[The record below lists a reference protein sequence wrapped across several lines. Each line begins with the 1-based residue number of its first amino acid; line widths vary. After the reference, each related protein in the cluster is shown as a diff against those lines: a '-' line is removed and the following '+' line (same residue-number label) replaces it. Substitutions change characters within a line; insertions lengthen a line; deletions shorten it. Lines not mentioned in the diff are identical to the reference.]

1 MNVISG
7 AMKKLIPLFFFFFFL
22 SMSVG
27 AQTWTRMQSWGL
39 DIESIHWINELQGVA
54 VGEQLIIRTLDGGV
68 TWEEVLQKFDDHFLD
83 VVFIN
88 ETVGIAI
95 GKNGTVYVTSDRG
108 LTWAKKESGT
118 QNDLLSITKVS
129 ESQLFATG
137 KNGEII
143 YSLNSGSSWTKR
155 SSSNTLDLN
164 DIIFVNQNIAFIAA
178 EGGTILKSIDKGVT
192 WKSSII
198 APNRDLYGIAFSDEL
213 IGYVAGENGV
223 FLKTVNGGE
232 TWTTLNSTGTQTLR
246 KVAISPVDIRV
257 IIGVGDAATIVQ
269 SANSGTTFSKINL
282 GATNF
287 RTIKDLAFKPN
298 SALATSVG
306 QDGYLLNSTNSGAS
320 WVQKFAGIR
329 NNFTSVDFKNLN
341 TGFIAGENGQF
352 FVTSNGAAT
361 LLSRPIPESILIQAI
376 DFWNTAFGYTS
387 SANGKI
393 YRTGNSGTAWVPL
406 FLPVDR
412 TLSGFYLFAPSVLY
426 AAGNNGFI
434 TRSFDSGVT
443 WDQAVISNTTENLK
457 DVTFF
462 DFVTGFAMGE
472 NGHISWSAGG
482 NVWENIPKV
491 TTKNLNAL
499 AKLDSDRALIVGNG
513 GVILKTE
520 DKARTWR
527 IIESG
532 TSKNLNSIDFF
543 DDKAGFIAGDEGL
556 ALVTLDGGET
566 WAQLATGTLRNFS
579 GVSAGTDSR
588 AYFIG
593 DDGTIISYN
602 CIPPVGSL
610 GEISGNSQ
618 SCVSNEVY
626 RVSQTPVL
634 GSEIIWRVDGG
645 EIISGQGT
653 NQIEVKWTIPGRNA
667 VLVSRSNFCGSGE
680 TSALEVAVNSIPTT
694 NVLISGDGIGCV
706 QSSHDYTLP
715 GLDGITYTWTVTGG
729 EISSGQGTNK
739 VKITW
744 DQSGDQL
751 IFVTQKNRCGTSEP
765 IQKVVRI
772 TAAPAQPSEISG
784 EEQTALG
791 EQYYETERVAGLD
804 YRWTVSGGARII
816 SGQGSAKV
824 LIKWEQEGDFELEVD
839 AQNECGFGSKRKLSV
854 NVNVITALEPNS
866 KFGLKLYPNP
876 SLGSLT
882 ISSENLDTWS
892 YLSVF
897 NPVGQLIETQNITV
911 GQTEIFLSGLPRG
924 ILLIRLQGKYGSVTE
939 KILVQ

>member
-1 MNVISG
+1 
-7 AMKKLIPLFFFFFFL
+7 MKKLLPLFFFFFL
-22 SMSVG
+22 VSMS
-27 AQTWTRMQSWGL
+27 AWTQTWTRMHSWGL
-39 DIESIHWINELQGVA
+39 DLESIHWINELQGVA
-54 VGEQLIIRTLDGGV
+54 VGEKLIIRTSDGGV
-68 TWEEVLQKFDDHFLD
+68 TWEEVLQKFDVHFLD

-88 ETVGIAI
+88 ETIGIAI
-95 GKNGTVYVTSDRG
+95 GKNGTVYVSSDRG
-108 LTWAKKESGT
+108 ITWAKKESGT

-129 ESQLFATG
+129 GTQLFATG

-143 YSLNSGSSWTKR
+143 SSSNSGSSWTKR
-155 SSSNTLDLN
+155 LSSTTLDLN
-164 DIIFVNQNIAFIAA
+164 DIIFVNQDIAFIAA
-178 EGGTILKSIDKGVT
+178 EGGTIFKSIDKGVT

-198 APNRDLYGIAFSDEL
+198 APTRDLFGIAFSGEL

-223 FLKTVNGGE
+223 FLNTVNGGE
-232 TWTTLNSTGTQTLR
+232 TWTEMNSTATQTLR
-246 KVAISPVDIRV
+246 KVAFSPVDIRV
-257 IIGVGDAATIVQ
+257 IVAVGDAATIVR
-269 SANSGTTFSKINL
+269 SANSGVTFSRLNL

-287 RTIKDLAFKPN
+287 RTIKDIAFKPN
-298 SALATSVG
+298 SAVASSVG
-306 QDGYLLNSTNSGAS
+306 QDGYLLNTTNSGAT
-320 WVQKFAGIR
+320 WVQKFAGLR
-329 NNFTSVDFKNLN
+329 NKFTSVDFKNLN

-352 FVTSNGAAT
+352 FVTSNGATT
-361 LLSRPIPESILIQAI
+361 LVSRPIPESLLIQTI
-376 DFWNTAFGYTS
+376 DFWNTAFGYSS

-393 YRTGNSGTAWVPL
+393 YRTGNSGTSWVPT
-406 FLPVDR
+406 FLPVNR
-412 TLSGFYLFAPSVLY
+412 SISGFYLFAPSVVY
-426 AAGNNGFI
+426 AAGNNGYI
-434 TRSFDSGVT
+434 TRSSDSGVT

-462 DFVTGFAMGE
+462 DFVTGFAIGE

-482 NVWENIPKV
+482 NVWENIPKM

-499 AKLDSDRALIVGNG
+499 AKLDINRALIVGNA

-543 DDKAGFIAGDEGL
+543 DEKVGFIAGDEGL

-566 WAQLATGTLRNFS
+566 WTQSATGTLRNFS

-588 AYFIG
+588 AYFVG

-610 GEISGNSQ
+610 GEISGNPQ

-626 RVSQTPVL
+626 RVSQTPVP

-653 NQIEVKWTIPGRNA
+653 NQIEVKWAIPGRNA

-694 NVLISGDGIGCV
+694 NALISGDGIGCV
-706 QSSHDYTLP
+706 ESSYDYTLP
-715 GLDGITYTWTVTGG
+715 VFDGTTYTWTVTGG

-739 VKITW
+739 VKIKW
-744 DQSGDQL
+744 NQSGDQL

-824 LIKWEQEGDFELEVD
+824 LIKWEQEGDFELGVD
-839 AQNECGFGSKRKLSV
+839 AQNECGFGPKRKLSV

-876 SLGSLT
+876 SFGSLT
-882 ISSENLDTWS
+882 ISSENLDAWS

-897 NPVGQLIETQNITV
+897 NPVGQLIESQNINV
-911 GQTEIFLSGLPRG
+911 GQTEISLSGLPRG
-924 ILLIRLQGKYGSVTE
+924 ILLIRLQGKNGSVTE